1 MDNVVLVDAPIHWP
15 CMCVLCGSQKGPIAD
30 TAVERNGERM
40 YVCKRCVMTL
50 ARTFGFV
57 KGEKLEELSRAVDE
71 LAARDQQ
78 IQAHADRIDALS
90 GQLAEARRRRARRHV
105 ERCCEQAKAKEQTAR
120 AYRGHAGGERG
131 PLLPQLAGAVTG

>member
-1 MDNVVLVDAPIHWP
+1 MDNVILVDAPIHWP

-90 GQLAEARRRRARRHV
+90 GQLAEARRRGEALSTLL
-105 ERCCEQAKAKEQTAR
+105 EQAKAKEQTA
-120 AYRGHAGGERG
+120 AHIADMLGENIR
-131 PLLPQLAGAVTG
+131 QLSGAVNG